1 MVRSRVPGDLLVV
14 VSGVLF
20 ANLFVFVPLFN
31 NAGLRIFLG
40 MVLVLFLPGYALVA
54 ALFPGKEEISG
65 AERIV
70 FSIGLSVALVPFIGY
85 ALLYT
90 SWGMNTGPLM
100 ISISIIV
107 LVLCAVAIL
116 RRSRLPEGM
125 AFSVPFMS
133 VYRPFTRS
141 QLRMRSR
148 VESMLTVLLF
158 TSVLISAVT
167 VAYVV
172 TNPRQGEVFTEFYLL
187 GPDGMSGGYPT
198 NISVGDSGKVIV
210 GVVNQEKRAVDYR
223 LAVLLDGEPLPL
235 QPEEEHISLE
245 NSERWERAISFT
257 PDVSG
262 NDMKLQFLLY
272 RDTDLSEPYREL
284 YLWIDVIEGSRE
296 GQLTGS

>member
-14 VSGVLF
+14 VSGVLL
-20 ANLFVFVPLFN
+20 ANLFVFAPLFN

-54 ALFPGKEEISG
+54 ALFPGKKEISG

-70 FSIGLSVALVPFIGY
+70 FSIGLSVVLVPFIGY

-100 ISISIIV
+100 ISISILV

-125 AFSVPFMS
+125 AFSVPLMS
-133 VYRPFTRS
+133 AYRPFTRS

-148 VESMLTVLLF
+148 VESVLTVLLF

-172 TNPRQGEVFTEFYLL
+172 TNPRQGEIFTEFYIL

-198 NISVGDSGKVIV
+198 SLSVGDSGKVIV

-235 QPEEEHISLE
+235 QPEEEHIVLE
-245 NSERWERAISFT
+245 NSERWERNISFT

-296 GQLTGS
+296 G